1 MVEQSLYQADELFR
15 QIAAG
20 DEAAFSK
27 VFFHYNKRIYPF
39 FLNKVQSEGVAKEM
53 VQDVFLKL
61 WVSRERL
68 LTSANPEGYL
78 FLIAANLLR
87 DYFRRMGREQ
97 RMRAFWSKQEE
108 GQQVVENEVWY
119 SETRKLLQEAVH
131 QLPPERQKIYQ
142 LRMEGHSYER
152 IADILQISVHT
163 VRNQLTS
170 ATKAIRG
177 YLKDKGLAAL
187 ILVILWK
194 GL

>member
-1 MVEQSLYQADELFR
+1 VTEQPLYQADELFR

-27 VFFHYNKRIYPF
+27 AFYYYNKRIYPY

-61 WVSRERL
+61 WISREKL

-78 FLIAANLLR
+78 FLIAANLLK

-97 RMRAFWSKQEE
+97 KMRAFWSKKEE
-108 GQQVVENEVWY
+108 GQVVESEVWY
-119 SETRKLLQEAVH
+119 SETRKLLDAAMH
-131 QLPPERQKIYQ
+131 QLPPERQRIYQ
-142 LRMEGHSYER
+142 MRMDGHSYET
-152 IADILQISVHT
+152 IADMLQISVNT
-163 VRNQLTS
+163 VRNQLVS
-170 ATKAIRG
+170 ATKAVRA
-177 YLKDKGLAAL
+177 YLKDQGLAGL

-194 GL
+194 GF